1 MRHQYLYLD
10 PALIQAILAGLDL
23 LRLFNQLVLAS
34 GGDVEEAMEW
44 MRYLQAEGHLPEEL
58 DLEAFFASLEE
69 QNMVGRDSE
78 GGLQLTAGGERRIRR
93 SAFEEIFSTLG
104 RSNAGYHPIRASG
117 EGIERLPE
125 TRPYSFGDDIHL
137 LDSARSLQNA
147 FKRNN
152 SGGAGGDDFN
162 LVEDDLEVYETEH
175 LTSCATVVAID
186 ISHSMIL
193 YGEDRITP
201 AKTVALALTELITT
215 KYPKDDLSIV
225 LFGDEAEQV
234 FLSEIPYIQAG
245 PFHTNTRDALQLS
258 RSILARQ
265 KQPNKQIFLITD
277 GKPSAITEG
286 GRIYKNP
293 FGLDM
298 RIVNLTLEE
307 ADLCRR
313 QKVVITTFMLATD
326 TMLTQFVER
335 LTQIN
340 RGRAYFA
347 SPYNLGEF
355 ILADYIRNRRRRVR

>member
-10 PALIQAILAGLDL
+10 PELIRALLAGLDL
-23 LRLFNQLVLAS
+23 LRLFNQLVLAT
-34 GGDVEEAMEW
+34 GGDVEEAMDW
-44 MRYLQAEGHLPEEL
+44 MRYLQQQGHIPQEV
-58 DLEAFFASLEE
+58 DLEQFFATLEN
-69 QNMVGRDSE
+69 QNLVARDGE
-78 GGLQLTAGGERRIRR
+78 GALQLTTGGERRIRR
-93 SAFEEIFSTLG
+93 SAFEEIFSTLDK
-104 RSNAGYHPIRASG
+104 SSPGYHAVRASG

-137 LDSARSLQNA
+137 LDSSRSLQNA
-147 FKRNN
+147 FRREQ
-152 SGGAGGDDFN
+152 GGDFN
-162 LVEDDLEVYETEH
+162 LIEDDLEVYETEH

-215 KYPKDDLSIV
+215 KYPKDDLSVV
-225 LFGDEAEQV
+225 LFGDQAEQV
-234 FLSEIPYIQAG
+234 FLSELPYIQAG
-245 PFHTNTRDALQLS
+245 PYHTNTRDALQLS

-277 GKPSAITEG
+277 GKPSAITEN

-326 TMLTQFVER
+326 TMLTQFVEK

>member
-1 MRHQYLYLD
+1 MRHQYIYLD
-10 PALIQAILAGLDL
+10 PALIQALLAGLDL
-23 LRLFNQLVLAS
+23 LRLFNQLVLAT
-34 GGDVEEAMEW
+34 GGDVDEAMEW
-44 MRYLQAEGHLPEEL
+44 MRYLQQQGHLPADL
-58 DLEAFFASLEE
+58 DLEAFFASLEN
-69 QNMVGRDSE
+69 QNLVARDGE

-104 RSNAGYHPIRASG
+104 KSSPGYHPIRASG
-117 EGIERLPE
+117 EGIERQPE
-125 TRPYSFGDDIHL
+125 TRPYNFGDDVHL

-152 SGGAGGDDFN
+152 SDDFN
-162 LVEDDLEVYETEH
+162 LMEEDLEVYETEH

-215 KYPKDDLSIV
+215 KYPKDHLSVV
-225 LFGDEAEQV
+225 LFGDQAEQV
-234 FLSEIPYIQAG
+234 FLTEIPYIQAG
-245 PFHTNTRDALQLS
+245 PYHTNTRDALQLS

-277 GKPSAITEG
+277 GKPSAITEN

-326 TMLTQFVER
+326 TMLTQFVEK

-355 ILADYIRNRRRRVR
+355 LMADYIKNRRKRVR

>member
-10 PALIQAILAGLDL
+10 PALIQALLAGLDL
-23 LRLFNQLVLAS
+23 LRLFNQLVLAT

-44 MRYLQAEGHLPEEL
+44 MRYLQQQGHLPSDL
-58 DLEAFFASLEE
+58 DLEAFFASLEN
-69 QNMVGRDSE
+69 QNLVARDGE
-78 GGLQLTAGGERRIRR
+78 GGLQITAGGERRIRR
-93 SAFEEIFSTLG
+93 SAFEEIFSTLAKSG
-104 RSNAGYHPIRASG
+104 PGYHPIRATG
-117 EGIERLPE
+117 EGIERQPE
-125 TRPYSFGDDIHL
+125 TRPYNFGDDVHL

-152 SGGAGGDDFN
+152 SDDFN
-162 LVEDDLEVYETEH
+162 LLEEDLEVYETEH

-215 KYPKDDLSIV
+215 KYPKDHLSVV
-225 LFGDEAEQV
+225 LFGDQAEQV
-234 FLSEIPYIQAG
+234 FLTEIPYIQAG
-245 PFHTNTRDALQLS
+245 PYHTNTRDALQLS

-277 GKPSAITEG
+277 GKPSAITDG

-326 TMLTQFVER
+326 TMLTQFVEK

-355 ILADYIRNRRRRVR
+355 LMADYIKNRRKRVR

>member
-23 LRLFNQLVLAS
+23 LRLFNQLVLAT
-34 GGDVEEAMEW
+34 GGDVDEAMEW
-44 MRYLQAEGHLPEEL
+44 MRYLQQQGHLPEEI
-58 DLEAFFASLEE
+58 DLEQFFASLEE
-69 QNMVGRDSE
+69 EQLVERDGQ
-78 GGLQLTAGGERRIRR
+78 GGMQLTTGGERRIRK
-93 SAFEEIFSTLG
+93 SAFEEIFSSLG
-104 RSNAGYHPIRASG
+104 RSSPGYHPIRSAG

-125 TRPYSFGDDIHL
+125 TRPYKFGDEIHL

-147 FKRNN
+147 MKRTD
-152 SGGAGGDDFN
+152 GELLLA
-162 LVEDDLEVYETEH
+162 EEDLEIYETEH

-215 KYPKDDLSIV
+215 KYPKDHLDVI
-225 LFGDEAEQV
+225 LFGDRAEQV

-245 PFHTNTRDALQLS
+245 PYHTNTREALQLARGLLS
-258 RSILARQ
+258 RQ

-277 GKPSAITEG
+277 GKPSAITDS

-313 QKVVITTFMLATD
+313 QKVVVTTFMLATD
-326 TMLTQFVER
+326 PMLTQFVEK
-335 LTQIN
+335 LTKIN

-355 ILADYIRNRRRRVR
+355 ILADYIRNRRRRIR